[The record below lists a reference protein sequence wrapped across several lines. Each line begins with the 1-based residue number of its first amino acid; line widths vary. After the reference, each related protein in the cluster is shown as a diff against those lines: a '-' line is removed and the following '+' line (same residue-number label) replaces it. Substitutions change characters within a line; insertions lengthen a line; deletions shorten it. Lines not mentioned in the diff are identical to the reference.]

1 MPSMRI
7 GRLIAAAYLL
17 AVLVAV
23 VVWLVSGAESAF
35 LVTTALTL
43 PLSGFAYGIL
53 GVGAMA
59 LAGVPAGLREAIAIV
74 LILVMYPGAAV
85 VNVISVRGIW
95 RACRRRQLRRRS
107 PSPV

>member
-43 PLSGFAYGIL
+43 SGLAYGIL

>member
-59 LAGVPAGLREAIAIV
+59 LAGVPAGLSLDPPRRHFTLPIR
-74 LILVMYPGAAV
+74 LGDLG
-85 VNVISVRGIW
+85 
-95 RACRRRQLRRRS
+95 CR
-107 PSPV
+107 